1 MSDSNNIYNE
11 FTNFMTLF
19 KNNNSFDTKRNSNIK
34 ILPEINDGISLN
46 NTIENSK
53 NTINQDSNKLL
64 SKKKPKCTICK
75 VKINAVDAIIST
87 CKCNKL
93 HCLKHR
99 MPEEHNCEKI
109 EEIGNEQRKNLA
121 ASLIKLN
128 PKLDTLKI

>member
-19 KNNNSFDTKRNSNIK
+19 NNNNSFDAKRNSNIK
-34 ILPEINDGISLN
+34 ILPEINEGITPSE
-46 NTIENSK
+46 TIEGSK
-53 NTINQDSNKLL
+53 NKINQDSNKLL

-75 VKINAVDAIIST
+75 VKINAVDVLIST

-99 MPEEHNCEKI
+99 MPEEHDCEKI
-109 EEIGNEQRKNLA
+109 
-121 ASLIKLN
+121 
-128 PKLDTLKI
+128 